1 MTTKKDQDT
10 KVNNFLKEGIEVPG
24 IEETQEEQVTTEEEQ
39 GEEAVLLPEKLPVY
53 ANCVKR
59 AITSWVIALNI
70 KRQRQKETG
79 YWH

>member
-1 MTTKKDQDT
+1 M
-10 KVNNFLKEGIEVPG
+10 VPG
-24 IEETQEEQVTTEEEQ
+24 YQGQPFYQRGYRGAGVEEIQEEQVTTEEEQ